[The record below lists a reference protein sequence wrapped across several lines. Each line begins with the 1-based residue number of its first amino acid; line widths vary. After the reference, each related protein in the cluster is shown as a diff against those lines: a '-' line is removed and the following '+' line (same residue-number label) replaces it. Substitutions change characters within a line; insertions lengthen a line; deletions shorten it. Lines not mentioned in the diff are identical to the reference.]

1 MTTQKEHLEAVNAA
15 SAAEAKE
22 KAMEQRLNK
31 AKADLEEHQR
41 VQKEAAGSDTAVQA
55 KYKVR
60 GYVDPYLAPYIGPY
74 LYLPSRPARWYKV
87 RAMMFRCCHD
97 GGAWC

>member
-1 MTTQKEHLEAVNAA
+1 MCFSVQEQFLTTQKEHLEAVNAA

-60 GYVDPYLAPYIGPY
+60 AIL
-74 LYLPSRPARWYKV
+74 LC
-87 RAMMFRCCHD
+87 CCHD